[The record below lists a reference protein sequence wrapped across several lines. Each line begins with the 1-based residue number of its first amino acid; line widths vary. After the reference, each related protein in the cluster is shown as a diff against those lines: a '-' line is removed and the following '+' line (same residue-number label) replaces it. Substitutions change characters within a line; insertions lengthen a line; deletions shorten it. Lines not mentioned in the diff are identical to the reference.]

1 MSIFQREFLWFSS
14 ALWFMFLTNNF
25 WSENL
30 LRRGNMS
37 PSIVLKDLAR
47 KLKKPNIFHASIYE
61 ANISLIFWIYNLLH
75 LNNATSSG
83 RKKNKLSIFVL
94 LHLLRL
100 INLFGCWMSLFDL
113 WHESMFPF
121 IASRRHWRFINTNVG
136 VIVVRV
142 TSNVVT

>member
-37 PSIVLKDLAR
+37 PTIVLKDLAR

-113 WHESMFPF
+113 WHESTFPF
-121 IASRRHWRFINTNVG
+121 IASRRRWRFINTNVG
-136 VIVVRV
+136 VVVVRV